1 VARVAEVVAKT
12 ELLERVVLATRQAH
26 LQHRGQL
33 AGLDALVEFLPL
45 VVAEVVA
52 VLLV

>member
-1 VARVAEVVAKT
+1 VARVAVVVVKT
-12 ELLERVVLATRQAH
+12 ELLERAVLATRQAH
-26 LQHRGQL
+26 LQHKGQL
-33 AGLDALVEFLPL
+33 VGQGALVEFLPL